1 MGTLLHLHDAHEQTQ
16 TLLPWYLNGTLT
28 PPEQALVVAHLAE
41 CGECRADLAAETALQ
56 GQLADLQVGTEADAD
71 RGWAVLRARVAAGAG
86 EAKVE
91 RLPLLRRR
99 VALGWML
106 AGQAAVAACAVIA
119 FMAVPRAEPEPGY
132 RLLGSPPQPA
142 GGNAIVLFTPD
153 ATEQDLREA
162 LQQAGGR
169 IVDGPTAS
177 GAYVIRV
184 PEAELDRAL
193 DYLRGTPEVTLAEP
207 ISSGGG

>member
-1 MGTLLHLHDAHEQTQ
+1 VGTLLHLHDAHEQTQ
-16 TLLPWYLNGTLT
+16 TLLPWHLNGTLT
-28 PPEQALVVAHLAE
+28 PPERALVDAHLAE
-41 CGECRADLAAETALQ
+41 CGECRADLEAEAVLQ
-56 GQLADLQVGTEADAD
+56 GQFANLQVGTDVDPD
-71 RGWAVLRARVAAGAG
+71 RGWAVLRTRVAAGAG

-106 AGQAAVAACAVIA
+106 AGQAAVAACAAIA

-132 RLLGSPPQPA
+132 RLLGSPAQPA

-153 ATEQDLREA
+153 ATEHDLRAA

-184 PEAELDRAL
+184 PEAELGRAL
-193 DYLRGTPEVTLAEP
+193 DHLRAAPAVTLAEP
-207 ISSGGG
+207 ISSGDG